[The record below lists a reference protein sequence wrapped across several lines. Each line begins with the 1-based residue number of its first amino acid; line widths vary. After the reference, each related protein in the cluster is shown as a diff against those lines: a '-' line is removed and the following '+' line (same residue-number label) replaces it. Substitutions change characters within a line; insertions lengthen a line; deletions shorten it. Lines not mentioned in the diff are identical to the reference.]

1 MPYHSS
7 ATGRPG
13 LWSAYLLC
21 RRYVAVYFSRV
32 SLSRGSDV
40 EREPV
45 QHWALGVLSDGQSEA
60 LGAWPQDR
68 SGAMNWPRVFDDLK
82 VRGVERIQFALSGDL
97 AGFRE
102 DLRAAFP
109 GATALPSIAQLLDR
123 SVSQLAARHRAP
135 IATRLREIFEADSGQ
150 EARAVLAEF
159 VVSPW
164 GARYPALVADWR
176 MALEQGWALWTVSP
190 ALRREVLSGDG
201 AAAVLNRSLRKAVAR
216 HGCFADAEEAHAFVV
231 PSLTRAER
239 RLKASH
245 AGAVT
250 EHNHHR
256 EGFRP
261 RMNVLGV

>member
-7 ATGRPG
+7 ATARPE
-13 LWSAYLLC
+13 LWSAHLLC
-21 RRYVAVYFSRV
+21 RHYVAVHFSQV
-32 SLSRGSDV
+32 SLARGNDV

-45 QHWALGVLSDGQSEA
+45 QHWAFGVLSDGQSEE

-68 SGAMNWPRVFDDLK
+68 SGAMNWLRVFGDLK
-82 VRGVERIQFALSGDL
+82 VRGVERIRFALSGDL
-97 AGFRE
+97 ASFRE

-109 GATALPSIAQLLDR
+109 GATALPSFAQLLDR
-123 SVSQLAARHRAP
+123 SVSQVAARHRVP
-135 IATRLREIFEADSGQ
+135 IATRLRKIVEAGSGQ
-150 EARAVLAEF
+150 EARAVLAGFEA
-159 VVSPW
+159 SPW

-176 MALEQGWALWTVSP
+176 MALEQGWALWTMSP

-216 HGCFADAEEAHAFVV
+216 HGCFADMEAAHAFVV
-231 PSLTRAER
+231 ASLTRAER
-239 RLKASH
+239 RLEASH

-261 RMNVLGV
+261 RMNALGV